1 MKKPRQ
7 GRHIRGIIW
16 WRMEKE
22 LFAEDVAP
30 DGARELFWAWFY
42 KDAAPTALDVG
53 GSETQAEAQCRRKG
67 AGARREGW
75 PIIFSHG

>member
-30 DGARELFWAWFY
+30 DGAGKLFGAGFY
-42 KDAAPTALDVG
+42 KDATPTALG
-53 GSETQAEAQCRRKG
+53 EQRRMFNFKM
-67 AGARREGW
+67 ARL
-75 PIIFSHG
+75 HLAV

>member
-16 WRMEKE
+16 RRMEKE

-30 DGARELFWAWFY
+30 DGAGKLFGAGFY
-42 KDAAPTALDVG
+42 KDAAPTALGEGGLVAPTCHAEVG
-53 GSETQAEAQCRRKG
+53 RRRK
-67 AGARREGW
+67 
-75 PIIFSHG
+75 